1 MFDES
6 LEVLQVTSGSL
17 LPPFKTV
24 RVQNEPLLDGFAI
37 KSANKTYTQSQTIVV
52 TKELQLNAQ
61 VGTAAENGPLKDR
74 IREIISQK
82 NIDEHDQPAPE
93 QFLAEHRP
101 LQKVPSSSELRAFEM
116 LAAPFAGHSPE
127 KKQEFLSFTEISKL
141 EPRESQA
148 NR

>member
-1 MFDES
+1 M
-6 LEVLQVTSGSL
+6 TSGSL

-24 RVQNEPLLDGFAI
+24 RMQNEPLLEGFAI

-52 TKELQLNAQ
+52 TKEQLNAQ
-61 VGTAAENGPLKDR
+61 VTAENGPIDR
-74 IREIISQK
+74 NFGIREIISQK
-82 NIDEHDQPAPE
+82 NDLVDHERHQPLAAAPE

-101 LQKVPSSSELRAFEM
+101 LQRVPSSSELRTFEM

-127 KKQEFLSFTEISKL
+127 KKQEFLSFTEIGKL